1 MFPGDDA
8 GATLDGSTVTTFPR
22 SARLTRPS
30 QFEATMRKPDYRLK
44 SGPLRIAAVRNRMP
58 SARLGLVVGKKA
70 IAKAHARNRVKRI
83 IRDHFRRARFR
94 LGGVDLVVRV
104 LGAIS
109 AEELHQ
115 RLDSLFSDLE
125 KKTGEAETDS

>member
-1 MFPGDDA
+1 MVPGDDTGPA
-8 GATLDGSTVTTFPR
+8 LAASPGTTFPR

-30 QFEATMRKPDYRLK
+30 QFEAAMRRPDYRMK

-70 IAKAHARNRVKRI
+70 IARAHARNRVKRI
-83 IRDHFRRARFR
+83 IRDRFRRDRFR

-104 LGAIS
+104 LGRIS
-109 AEELHQ
+109 APELHR

-125 KKTGEAETDS
+125 KETREAETDS